1 MLPVLLEKSWQCGEV
16 ATDRKRGNIP
26 LQLNGIVMSP
36 QAEAA
41 PGCSSGARPGAGEQ
55 HPRAG
60 RWRGKAGWLWLR
72 PLPGGRALR
81 PDEIKMSPRPA
92 EGRGDARGSR
102 RGRARPG
109 QAPEL
114 PRLAALGNINFSAG
128 RQVAFWRDGGRMPC
142 KGSRRP
148 ALLTAS
154 ATRPG
159 PGWGGGSQPEKSIHP
174 YGWGAAEGG
183 GFRRHAPAGLLC
195 GPLRKGWAYGW
206 ERRGF
211 SPAVE
216 SFNACMEWSDPPQA
230 RDTGITLDAF
240 SCFQVLF

>member
-1 MLPVLLEKSWQCGEV
+1 MFFWSTTWS
-16 ATDRKRGNIP
+16 RGTASSSRP
-26 LQLNGIVMSP
+26 LAGQSRLALV
-36 QAEAA
+36 AA
-41 PGCSSGARPGAGEQ
+41 PS
-55 HPRAG
+55 
-60 RWRGKAGWLWLR
+60 WRTQ
-72 PLPGGRALR
+72 ALR
-81 PDEIKMSPRPA
+81 PDEIKMSPRAA

-128 RQVAFWRDGGRMPC
+128 RQVAFWRDGGRMLC

-183 GFRRHAPAGLLC
+183 GFRRHAPAGLLSA
-195 GPLRKGWAYGW
+195 LRALEEGVGLRVGKAGFFPS
-206 ERRGF
+206 RG
-211 SPAVE
+211 E
-216 SFNACMEWSDPPQA
+216 
-230 RDTGITLDAF
+230 L
-240 SCFQVLF
+240 